1 MPYSH
6 LTNAVTSD
14 ANLRQEDIESLR
26 QNVAVRDGDDL
37 IEISLPEE
45 EDDGRISV
53 NINASGEEED
63 EELNE
68 EGTDA
73 SEESG
78 VDEDAGEAD
87 VPEFHQVDPKSLEE
101 ASEVLAEATEG
112 HKEII
117 AEAMSKGL
125 TQEQVAQFQT
135 EYDAGG
141 LSDASY
147 ESLQAL
153 GYSKS
158 FVNSFMAGQQS
169 VADNFVRELVGY
181 CGGEDSFDKL
191 TAFIGANQP
200 DTAKAFNAAV
210 ERNDVTTIKALLD
223 SAKGQMRQSF
233 GKQPKRNLAA
243 QAKPSNV
250 VKAPTQVE
258 GFASRAEMVKAMSDK
273 RYERDAAYRREVE
286 LKVFHAQF

>member
-37 IEISLPEE
+37 IEIDLPEEE
-45 EDDGRISV
+45 EDDGRIAV
-53 NINASGEEED
+53 NISTTGEED

-68 EGTDA
+68 EGDEG

-78 VDEDAGEAD
+78 VDEDAGESD
-87 VPEFHQVDPKSLEE
+87 IPEFHKVDPKSLEE
-101 ASEVLAEATEG
+101 ASAVLAEATTG

-125 TQEQVAQFQT
+125 TEDQVAQFQT

-141 LSDASY
+141 LSDKSY
-147 ESLQAL
+147 EALSAL
-153 GYSKS
+153 GYSKA

-169 VADNFVRELVGY
+169 VADAFARELIGY
-181 CGGEDSFDKL
+181 CGGQDSFDKL
-191 TAFIGANQP
+191 TAYIGANQP
-200 DTAKAFNAAV
+200 DTAEAFNAAV
-210 ERNDVTTIKALLD
+210 ERNDVTTIKALLN

-250 VKAPTQVE
+250 AKAPTQVE
-258 GFASRAEMVKAMSDK
+258 GFESRAEMVKAMSDK

-286 LKVFHAQF
+286 LKVFHATF